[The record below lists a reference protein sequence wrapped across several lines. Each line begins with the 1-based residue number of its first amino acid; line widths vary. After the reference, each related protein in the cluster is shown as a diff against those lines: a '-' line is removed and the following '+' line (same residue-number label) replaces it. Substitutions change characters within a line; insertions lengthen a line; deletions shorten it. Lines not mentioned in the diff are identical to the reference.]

1 LTPPPPAG
9 DVDEDVEGPPAQP
22 FSRRNFGA
30 ALADVIGFWAG
41 SSFFDPRSIL
51 QEFMTH
57 LTKSNLV
64 IGLMTSVVSSS
75 ISLTQVLVANY
86 VERLPIKKWYVVG
99 VASVERLLLL
109 VLALL
114 TPLLAVKHPKAMVGV
129 LFVLLAMHYLSMGC
143 SMPAYSALISKI
155 IPARRRGLLYGLG
168 GTVANV
174 LTLGTGLAIPYI
186 LRSKA
191 AWGGFPNGY
200 AVCFGVG
207 FVILTASF
215 LPLAFV
221 NEPRDVV
228 PDERRTMFEFFGDLW
243 TILRTRRDFQLFVAA
258 TSLSIF
264 GAAGT
269 AFHMTY
275 AIRELGAGVGESG
288 RFTFVMSLGAL
299 ASFFWG
305 ALADRT
311 DNRVV
316 LLLSSLLVGCASAWS
331 VFAPSLYWFYPVV
344 FLTSVGARG
353 LELAGYTIQMEFG
366 PPAEVPRYV
375 ALTFGAQFIPRL
387 VAPLAAGAIADSLG
401 YHTVFVYATLSS
413 FLSLVA
419 ILFMRDPRGSH
430 SAA

>member
-1 LTPPPPAG
+1 MTSPASDG
-9 DVDEDVEGPPAQP
+9 DVEELPRSPRA
-22 FSRRNFGA
+22 RLNFGA
-30 ALADVIGFWAG
+30 ALGDVVGFWAG

-99 VASVERLLLL
+99 VAAAERLLILL
-109 VLALL
+109 LAIL
-114 TPLLAVKHPKAMVGV
+114 TPFLAVKRPKLMVGA
-129 LFVLLAMHYLSMGC
+129 LFVILALHYLSMGC
-143 SMPAYSALISKI
+143 SMPAYSSLISKI
-155 IPARRRGLLYGLG
+155 VPARRRGLLYGLG
-168 GTVANV
+168 GTLANV
-174 LTLGTGLAIPYI
+174 VTMGTGLAIPFI
-186 LRSKA
+186 LRSDA
-191 AWGGFPNGY
+191 AWGGFPNGF
-200 AVCFGVG
+200 AVCFGIG
-207 FVILTASF
+207 FVLLTVSF
-215 LPLAFV
+215 LPLALV
-221 NEPRDVV
+221 DEPRDVV
-228 PDERRTMFEFFGDLW
+228 PTERRTMLEFFSELW
-243 TILRTRRDFQLFVAA
+243 TILRTRRNFQLFVLAA
-258 TSLSIF
+258 GMSVF

-275 AIRELGAGVGESG
+275 AIRVLGAPEGESG
-288 RFTFVMSLGAL
+288 WFTVVMSLGAL

-316 LLLSSLLVGCASAWS
+316 LLFSSLLVGCASLWS
-331 VFAPSLYWFYPVV
+331 VFAPSLGWFYPVV
-344 FLTSVGARG
+344 FLTSVGMRG
-353 LELAGYTIQMEFG
+353 LDLAGYTIQMEFG

-375 ALTFGAQFIPRL
+375 ALTFGTQYIPRL
-387 VAPLAAGAIADSLG
+387 VAPLAAGVLAESLG
-401 YHTVFVYATLSS
+401 YRTVFVYATLSS

>member
-1 LTPPPPAG
+1 VTSSQADA
-9 DVDEDVEGPPAQP
+9 DVDTPDKPRR
-22 FSRRNFGA
+22 SRLNFGA

-57 LTKSNLV
+57 LTKSNVV

-99 VASVERLLLL
+99 VASVERILLL
-109 VLALL
+109 VLAVL
-114 TPLLAVKHPKAMVGV
+114 TPFLAVKHPKAMIGV

-155 IPARRRGLLYGLG
+155 VPPRRRGLLYGLG
-168 GTVANV
+168 GTLANV
-174 LTLGTGLAIPYI
+174 VTMGTGLAIPFI

-191 AWGGFPNGY
+191 SWGGFPNGF

-207 FVILTASF
+207 FLILTASF

-221 NEPRDVV
+221 DEPRDTI
-228 PDERRTMFEFFGDLW
+228 PAHRHTMMQFFAQLW
-243 TILRTRRDFQLFVAA
+243 DILRTRRDFQLFIVA
-258 TSLSIF
+258 TSLSVF

-275 AIRELGAGVGESG
+275 AIRELGAPTGESG
-288 RFTFVMSLGAL
+288 WFTVLMSLGAL

-305 ALADRT
+305 VLADRT
-311 DNRVV
+311 DNRTV
-316 LLLSSLLVGCASAWS
+316 LKLASLLVAGASAYS
-331 VFAPSLYWFYPVV
+331 IFAPSLYWFYPVV
-344 FLTSVGARG
+344 FVTSVGMRG
-353 LELAGYTIQMEFG
+353 LDLAGYTIQMEFG

-375 ALTFGAQFIPRL
+375 ALTFGAQYIPRL
-387 VAPLAAGAIADSLG
+387 VAPVAAGLLADSLG
-401 YHTVFVYATLSS
+401 FRTVFVYATLSS
-413 FLSLVA
+413 FLAFVS
-419 ILFMRDPRGSH
+419 ILFMRDPRDARSTP
-430 SAA
+430 

>member
-1 LTPPPPAG
+1 MTPPPDG
-9 DVDEDVEGPPAQP
+9 DVEDPPRELRA
-22 FSRRNFGA
+22 RLNFGA
-30 ALADVIGFWAG
+30 ALADVVGFWAG

-57 LTKSNLV
+57 LTKSNFLV
-64 IGLMTSVVSSS
+64 GVMWSVVSSS
-75 ISLTQVLVANY
+75 MSLTQVLVANY

-114 TPLLAVKHPKAMVGV
+114 TPFLAVKHPKAMVAA

-155 IPARRRGLLYGLG
+155 VPARRRGLLYGLG
-168 GTVANV
+168 GTVANM

-191 AWGGFPNGY
+191 TWGGFPNGF
-200 AVCFGVG
+200 ALCFGAGVL
-207 FVILTASF
+207 ILTVSF

-221 NEPRDVV
+221 DEPRDAV
-228 PDERRTMFEFFGDLW
+228 PHERRSMLEFFGELW
-243 TILRTRRDFQLFVAA
+243 EILRTRRDFQFFVVA
-258 TSLSIF
+258 TSLAIF

-275 AIRELGAGVGESG
+275 AIRELGAPVGESG
-288 RFTFVMSLGAL
+288 RFTVVMSLGAL

-311 DNRVV
+311 NNRVV
-316 LLLSSLLVGCASAWS
+316 LLLSSLFVGCASAWS
-331 VFAPSLYWFYPVV
+331 VFAPSLIWFYPVV
-344 FLTSVGARG
+344 FLTSVGMRG

-375 ALTFGAQFIPRL
+375 ALTFGAQYIPRL
-387 VAPLAAGAIADSLG
+387 VAPLAAGVMADSLG
-401 YHTVFVYATLSS
+401 YRTVFVYATLSS
-413 FLSLVA
+413 FLSLAA